1 MQTLISFCRTLRKV
15 LHEINNTVAALAV
28 EFIELQVFNIQCV
41 NSFKKIF
48 FKGHVGK
55 IFLHKCEPMHSWC
68 LMLTNIIKSV
78 LCLSLFHSTS
88 TLHITFI
95 GATKAIKQL
104 LLEPP
109 NDKPTSKWHVYASP
123 FCSRG
128 MLLISVNSNNSKV
141 FRINTYKY
149 LHSPS

>member
-1 MQTLISFCRTLRKV
+1 MLISFRRTLRKV

-28 EFIELQVFNIQCV
+28 EFTELQVFNIQCA

-55 IFLHKCEPMHSWC
+55 TFLHECESMHSWS
-68 LMLTNIIKSV
+68 LMLTNISKSV
-78 LCLSLFHSTS
+78 LCMSLFHLTS

-95 GATKAIKQL
+95 RATKAIKQL

-109 NDKPTSKWHVYASP
+109 NDKPTSNWHVYVSP
-123 FCSRG
+123 FSSPG
-128 MLLISVNSNNSKV
+128 MFLISVNSNNSNV
-141 FRINTYKY
+141 FRINMYKY